1 MKEDQSHNSKS
12 PPFSPAQSPPTSPA
26 NPPKQLLK
34 QHTAPAMV
42 IASGAATG
50 NSCSFGAGPPAAASH
65 NPNHLQTAQQQTY
78 GMSSSLD
85 SAEASKLLA
94 DGVSGGGA
102 GGHVNPLVISDGS
115 KAAGPHV
122 SGSSTGVHVQH
133 GQENGNWTMFEDDEN
148 HGEQKLNLNLTLLL
162 NPLTATQFSP
172 SHAMEIF
179 VRLWICRSCKNLLQI

>member
-1 MKEDQSHNSKS
+1 MKDEISHNSKS
-12 PPFSPAQSPPTSPA
+12 PPFSPTQSPPTSPA

-50 NSCSFGAGPPAAASH
+50 NNSSAGAGPPAATSH
-65 NPNHLQTAQQQTY
+65 NPNHLQAAQQQAY

-102 GGHVNPLVISDGS
+102 GGHVNPVAISEGS
-115 KAAGPHV
+115 RAAGPRE
-122 SGSSTGVHVQH
+122 SASTGSTGGGAGVHTQH

-148 HGEQKLNLNLTLLL
+148 HGKSFIYILLRR
-162 NPLTATQFSP
+162 
-172 SHAMEIF
+172 H
-179 VRLWICRSCKNLLQI
+179 